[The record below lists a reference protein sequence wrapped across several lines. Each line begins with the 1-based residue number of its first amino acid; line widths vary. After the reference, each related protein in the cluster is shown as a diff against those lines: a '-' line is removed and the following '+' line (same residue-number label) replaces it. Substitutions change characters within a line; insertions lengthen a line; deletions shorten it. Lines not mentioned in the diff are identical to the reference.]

1 MALLNNLYIFV
12 EKESIT
18 EDIESTSHPVEKG
31 IDITDTIRRSPT
43 TISLSGYIVKVDNVK
58 TADAVTQIRK
68 LKNNGSLIK
77 YNSGTEI
84 YENMQIQSFQR
95 DKSYEVWGGYG
106 FSMELKEVRIA
117 KSSYTPPKKTTSTTT
132 KPANTSKDTTIKAG
146 STVVFKGGNV
156 YASSDAKKAAAKR
169 NKSTCKVEIP
179 NSKSSPIRTESW
191 AIHPYHLVS
200 TDGGKVY
207 GWVDKANIEGVKS
220 TSTTAKTNG
229 GTQQVNS
236 KSGTAV
242 YHTVKKGDT
251 VYKLV
256 TKNYKSLGKTCQ
268 WVIDNNPHA
277 FSRKGDATTLQVGKK
292 LLMGY
297 KK

>member
-12 EKESIT
+12 ESESIA

-43 TISLSGYIVKVDNVK
+43 VISLSGYIVKVDNVK
-58 TADAVTQIRK
+58 TSTAVAQIQK

-117 KSSYTPPKKTTSTTT
+117 KSAYTPKKATSTKKTTTANKSTE
-132 KPANTSKDTTIKAG
+132 IKVG
-146 STVVFKGGNV
+146 SIVVFKGGNV
-156 YASSDAKKAAAKR
+156 YVSSDAKKAAAKR
-169 NKSTCKVEIP
+169 NRSTCKVTKIV
-179 NSKSSPIRTESW
+179 NYSW
-191 AIHPYHLVS
+191 STHKYHLIS

-207 GWVDKANIEGVKS
+207 GWVDKSNIEGIAS
-220 TSTTAKTNG
+220 TSTNAKTNG

-251 VYKLV
+251 IWKLV
-256 TKNYKSLGKTCQ
+256 NKNYKSLGKTCK